1 MASKH
6 VEVKSYRLYFRP
18 SPASAWGFPGGFT
31 APQCYGYLLLDS
43 KTSSDVYFLAIV
55 DNSIPT
61 LPDPKTAATN
71 PTAWVGTA
79 AIRQENLPGLI
90 DLLRNEKPIFM
101 TLFDTVPVANT
112 ISTDAEPIGEGPDT
126 SV

>member
-6 VEVKSYRLYFRP
+6 VEVKSYRLYFRAN
-18 SPASAWGFPGGFT
+18 PASSWGFPGSFV

-43 KTSSDVYFLAIV
+43 KTTSDVYFLALI
-55 DNSIPT
+55 DNSVGT
-61 LPDPKTAATN
+61 LPDPKTSATN
-71 PTAWVGTA
+71 PSAWVGTA
-79 AIRQENLPGLI
+79 ALKLENLPTMI

-101 TLFDTVPVANT
+101 TLFDTLPVANT